1 MEQEGQTHY
10 HSIRIG
16 QFEVQELFWLHATD
30 FKLKIGGRKTEY
42 IQLNRPEELKLSPV
56 TQTYEETLEL
66 VMEDESESGFVLK
79 LLYNTL
85 GNLT

>member
-1 MEQEGQTHY
+1 
-10 HSIRIG
+10 
-16 QFEVQELFWLHATD
+16 
-30 FKLKIGGRKTEY
+30 
-42 IQLNRPEELKLSPV
+42 
-56 TQTYEETLEL
+56 